1 MSGKTLN
8 FFFLTRL
15 IEFVHFSE
23 IKQNTSPALLL
34 TGEICLYTLNNIS
47 ITILR
52 NLPALLSV
60 SLVNPWKKNYDD
72 GCEEGVVSMFAGVSK
87 MKKGVISIVN
97 DMLLDKSC
105 LTS

>member
-1 MSGKTLN
+1 MNLLSELLTYGNYFSGYISILLYTQNIFLCFFFMSGETLN

-47 ITILR
+47 ITILG
-52 NLPALLSV
+52 NLPAFLSV
-60 SLVNPWKKNYDD
+60 SLVNP
-72 GCEEGVVSMFAGVSK
+72 
-87 MKKGVISIVN
+87 
-97 DMLLDKSC
+97 
-105 LTS
+105 